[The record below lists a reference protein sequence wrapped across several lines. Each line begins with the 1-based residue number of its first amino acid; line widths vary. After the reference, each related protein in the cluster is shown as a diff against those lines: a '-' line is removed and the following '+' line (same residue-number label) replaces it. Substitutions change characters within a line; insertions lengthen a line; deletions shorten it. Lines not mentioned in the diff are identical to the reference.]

1 MKRRPLIRIL
11 FWGMLISFLGSLP
24 LGPLNLFTT
33 YISESKGIAAA
44 FEFGAG
50 CIIVELIYVRIT
62 LKGMNWLQNRK
73 KLFKFLEWISVIIIT
88 GLAIFCFY
96 AAYKNL
102 GFISGMTAVVKYP
115 FLSGLLF
122 SLLEPMK
129 IPFWFVWTTFLF
141 SNKSLLPVSK
151 YYNNFVAGIGL
162 GSLFGFIPFAFAGN
176 FLITTIKTHQQNI
189 NLVTGIILLITALIQ
204 VYRNLK
210 NAESNIQK
218 ENLAV
223 QTSA

>member
-1 MKRRPLIRIL
+1 
-11 FWGMLISFLGSLP
+11 MLISFLGSLP

-50 CIIVELIYVRIT
+50 CIIVELIYVRVT
-62 LKGMNWLQNRK
+62 LMGINWLQKRK
-73 KLFKFLEWISVIIIT
+73 KLFKILEWISVVIIT

-102 GFISGMTAVVKYP
+102 GFISGMNAVVKYP
-115 FLSGLLF
+115 FLSGMLF

-151 YYNNFVAGIGL
+151 YYNSLVAGIGL
-162 GSLFGFIPFAFAGN
+162 GSFFGFMPFIFAGN
-176 FLITTIKTHQQNI
+176 FLIATIKTHQQNI
-189 NLVTGIILLITALIQ
+189 NLVTGIILFITALIQ
-204 VYRNLK
+204 VYRNLNK
-210 NAESNIQK
+210 VDTNIS
-218 ENLAV
+218 EVNLV
-223 QTSA
+223 IQTKV